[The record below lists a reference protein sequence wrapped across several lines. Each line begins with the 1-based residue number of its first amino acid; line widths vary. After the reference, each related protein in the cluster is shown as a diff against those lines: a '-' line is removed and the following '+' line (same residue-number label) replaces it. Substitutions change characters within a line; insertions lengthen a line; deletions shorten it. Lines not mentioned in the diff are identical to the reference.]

1 MNLLLTGAFSYS
13 DEQLKKLSALGYN
26 VYFMQYETEVLP
38 LLACEVDVVV
48 CNGLFLHH
56 DIDDFKQLKLVQLI
70 SAGFDRVPVDII
82 KSRGIKLMN
91 AKGVYS
97 IPMAEWAMMRV
108 LQYYK
113 KLSHFEKAQIDCSWN
128 KCRTLREITGIEVAV
143 IGAGNV
149 GQEVAKRFS
158 AFGARLTGFD
168 VHTNAAP
175 YFDEIELINRLFQMV
190 GMYDVVIITAPLTSE
205 TYHLI
210 SRDVIKS
217 MKQGAM
223 LVNIARGQLI
233 DERALIEVLREDR
246 QDLCV
251 ALDVFEVEPLAK
263 ESPLWR
269 MKNVVVSPHNS
280 FVSNCNCKRMFD
292 LIYNNLK
299 LHIYDR

>member
-1 MNLLLTGAFSYS
+1 MNLLLTGAFDYS
-13 DEQLKKLSALGYN
+13 NEQIKQLSALGYN

-48 CNGLFLHH
+48 CNGLFLHYN
-56 DIDDFKQLKLVQLI
+56 IDDFKKLSLVQLI
-70 SAGFDRVPVDII
+70 SAGFDRVPVDVI

-91 AKGVYS
+91 ARGVYS
-97 IPMAEWAMMRV
+97 IPMAEWTMMMV

-113 KLSHFEKAQIDCSWN
+113 QLSHFEKAQIDRNWN

-168 VHTNAAP
+168 IHTKTTP
-175 YFDEIELINRLFQMV
+175 YFDKIELIDKLFQMV
-190 GMYDVVIITAPLTSE
+190 DMYDVVVITAPLTSG

-210 SRDVIKS
+210 SWEVIRS
-217 MKQGAM
+217 MKQGAV

-233 DERALIEVLREDR
+233 DETALIEVLRER
-246 QDLCV
+246 QDIFA
-251 ALDVFEVEPLAK
+251 ALDVFEVEPLANDN
-263 ESPLWR
+263 PLWG

-280 FVSNCNCKRMFD
+280 FVSNCNCNRMFD

-299 LHIYDR
+299 LHIYDQ